1 MENKRKHLEFIQ
13 LVITR
18 MNVNSF
24 LVKGWVVTLMAA
36 VFAVSTTSDNF
47 LIPFPNYFIIPIF
60 WIFDGYYL
68 SQERKYRALYD
79 EVRLKKED
87 EIDFD
92 MDASKFKGGKYTWI
106 SSIFSAPFIF
116 LYLLLI
122 VISIGILYLLNHG

>member
-13 LVITR
+13 IVITR

-36 VFAVSTTSDNF
+36 VFAISTAGDNF
-47 LIPFPNYFIIPIF
+47 LILYINFFIVVIF

-79 EVRLKKED
+79 EIRLKKDE

-92 MDASKFKGGKYTWI
+92 MDASKFNTGKYTWI
-106 SSIFSAPFIF
+106 PSMFSKPFTIF
-116 LYLLLI
+116 YLLLI
-122 VISIGILYLLNHG
+122 VISIGVLTC